1 MPTSYLRHWHLLLS
15 ILILI
20 AASFVLYWHFWR
32 DRKDE
37 RTSTSVQVI
46 WTFEPGERGAIMS
59 SPLVTEKRIY
69 VGVIHNVGFST
80 AGTVYCLQ
88 RATGEVMWKFDG
100 QGGMQHMFSSPCLW
114 EGRLY
119 IGEGMH
125 QNFECK
131 LYCLNEETGAKLW
144 DFEVGNHIESSPC
157 VAEGRVFF
165 GAGDDGVYCLDA
177 KTGRQRWH
185 FQEPL
190 HVDTS
195 PAVIGPHLYAGSGL
209 SRKCKITEMFC
220 LDART
225 GGIVWRRPTKLS
237 VWGSP
242 VVDRD
247 EVFFGLGNGRMIEGP
262 PPPEQPAGAVYCL
275 QADSGQVRWQWPAP
289 DAILV
294 KPVVAGDAGGYTM
307 LGDNNPAPDPWQ
319 PRAADVAGTAWLLL
333 PGLGRVIVFVH
344 QPAVAA
350 ALAVSVLMMLVVSR
364 AGPLRSRRPLPAD

>member
-1 MPTSYLRHWHLLLS
+1 MPTSYLRRWHLLLS

-32 DRKDE
+32 GHKNE

-209 SRKCKITEMFC
+209 SRKCKTTEMFC

-225 GGIVWRRPTKLS
+225 
-237 VWGSP
+237 
-242 VVDRD
+242 
-247 EVFFGLGNGRMIEGP
+247 
-262 PPPEQPAGAVYCL
+262 
-275 QADSGQVRWQWPAP
+275 
-289 DAILV
+289 
-294 KPVVAGDAGGYTM
+294 
-307 LGDNNPAPDPWQ
+307 
-319 PRAADVAGTAWLLL
+319 
-333 PGLGRVIVFVH
+333 
-344 QPAVAA
+344 
-350 ALAVSVLMMLVVSR
+350 
-364 AGPLRSRRPLPAD
+364 